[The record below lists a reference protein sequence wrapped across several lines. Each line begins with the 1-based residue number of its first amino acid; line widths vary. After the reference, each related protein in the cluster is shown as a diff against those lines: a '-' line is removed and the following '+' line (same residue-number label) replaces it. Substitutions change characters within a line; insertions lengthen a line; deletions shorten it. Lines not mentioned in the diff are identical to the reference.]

1 MLSNTPSV
9 DDPSA
14 TSGSVDATTGKLTEF
29 LDRLACVAKAQTMD
43 SLAAADLT
51 FSQMRVMFALGA
63 HGDGAE
69 SMSLN
74 EIADHINLSLAA
86 AGRTVD
92 KLVGAGLVHRRE
104 DATDRRVKRV
114 SLTAEGSDVITSHVN
129 IHREL
134 LRTFV
139 AGLPEPLQVD
149 LGAAMAA
156 IVDNDVDYFAG
167 LHGEEMPDAAAR
179 PFQDNTQKVT
189 S

>member
-1 MLSNTPSV
+1 MLPNTTSD
-9 DDPSA
+9 DDPSPH
-14 TSGSVDATTGKLTEF
+14 TRPVDAAAEALIEF
-29 LDRLACVAKAQTMD
+29 LDRLSCVAKAQTMD

-51 FSQMRVMFALGA
+51 FSQMRVLFTLGA

-92 KLVGAGLVHRRE
+92 KLVGAGLVDRRE
-104 DATDRRVKRV
+104 DAADRRVKRV
-114 SLTAEGSDVITSHVN
+114 SLTAEGNDVITSHVD

-149 LGAAMAA
+149 LGAALSA
-156 IVDNDVDYFAG
+156 IVDNEVDYFVG
-167 LHGEEMPDAAAR
+167 PHGDRAPDSAAR
-179 PFQDNTQKVT
+179 PPQDNSQKVI